1 MAFDFVCP
9 YTKMQLN
16 TKCSAK
22 SCGFFTTAIPSNCI
36 WEHIANRSDNL
47 SSGELAHITGV
58 SKRIITKIL
67 KEAKVK
73 VVTAIL
79 KDPITS
85 RSVLGSNLL
94 HYCQECGRA
103 YNLFRKVDGKYICKG
118 KHLPQHKK
126 ELYAEAFA
134 AFPLPLAYVLY
145 ALPKIFSDL
154 SGIKSCL
161 KLKSNIDVRKL
172 YYDVLG
178 IPMGDL
184 VPRAKLVGPKYN
196 KRKRRLKQ

>member
-1 MAFDFVCP
+1 M
-9 YTKMQLN
+9 KLI

-22 SCGFFTTAIPSNCI
+22 SCGFFTTSIPSNCI
-36 WEHIANRSDNL
+36 WQHISNRSDNL
-47 SSGELAHITGV
+47 SFGELAHITGV

-85 RSVLGSNLL
+85 RSVLGINLPD
-94 HYCQECGRA
+94 YCVECGRA
-103 YNLFRKVDGKYICKG
+103 YNIFRRVDGKYSCKG
-118 KHLPQHKK
+118 KHLSQQKK
-126 ELYAEAFA
+126 KLYAEAFT
-134 AFPLPLAYVLY
+134 AFPLPIAYVLY
-145 ALPKIFSDL
+145 TLPKIFSDL

-172 YYDVLG
+172 YYDILG

-184 VPRAKLVGPKYN
+184 VPRAKLAGPN
-196 KRKRRLKQ
+196 RSKRKFNKLYQRRIL